1 MLPAAGH
8 FHPLRT
14 AAITPNRHKALAR
27 NLRIAPMPHRTFFA
41 FIFPS
46 ILAMLLFI
54 SLPIVSVVVQSL
66 FVQHEAVLVT
76 VENCT
81 PFGCEEQTRMDT
93 EAMAKLKAD
102 QPLGQF
108 AGLAN
113 YLNRNHLAVD
123 EIKVIFAESKTVGEF
138 VSRIF
143 NLPFYKALSF
153 TLVYCFL
160 VTPLAMALGFAIALA
175 VNTLPRLLKGPTIFV
190 SILPM
195 IITPLVGSLI
205 LAWMFNP
212 SGILGATLQSLTG
225 DPTLSLRA
233 SPTLTWIVLLVY
245 GVWTNG
251 PFSFVVFYAGLQ
263 TVPQDT
269 VESARIDGA
278 NRWEVIRHVI
288 IPHLMPLATFVA
300 LVQLMDNFRVFE
312 PIVGFSAEANAT
324 SLSWLVFNDLVGQDS
339 QLFGSA
345 AATSVI
351 TIVGVLILLAPVLR
365 RTWRDFNRKAV

>member
-1 MLPAAGH
+1 
-8 FHPLRT
+8 
-14 AAITPNRHKALAR
+14 
-27 NLRIAPMPHRTFFA
+27 MPHRTFFL

-46 ILAMLLFI
+46 ILAMVLFI
-54 SLPIVSVVVQSL
+54 TLPIVSVVVQSL
-66 FVQHEAVLVT
+66 FVQHEAILVT

-81 PFGCEEQTRMDT
+81 PFGCEQQTRVDT
-93 EAMAKLKAD
+93 EAMQKLRQD
-102 QPLGQF
+102 RPLGQF

-113 YLNRNHLAVD
+113 YLNRNHLALE
-123 EIKVIFAESKTVGEF
+123 EIGTILAENQGVGDV

-160 VTPLAMALGFAIALA
+160 VTPLAMALGFTIALA
-175 VNTLPRLLKGPTIFV
+175 VNTLPGLLKGPTIFV

-212 SGILGATLQSLTG
+212 SGILGATLQSLTS
-225 DPTLSLRA
+225 DPGLSLRA
-233 SPTLTWIVLLVY
+233 SPVLTWIVLLVY

-269 VESARIDGA
+269 VESAMIDGA
-278 NRWEVIRHVI
+278 NRWQVTRHVI
-288 IPHLMPLATFVA
+288 MPHLAPLATFVA

-324 SLSWLVFNDLVGQDS
+324 SLSWLVFNDLVGQDA

-345 AATSVI
+345 ASTSVI
-351 TIVGVLILLAPVLR
+351 TIVGVLILLTPVLR
-365 RTWRDFNRKAV
+365 RTWRDFTRKAV